1 MQKSMRTLSITS
13 IALLAAVA
21 MTGCSTASNSGN
33 TTTTTST
40 SSSAPAVTTSSS
52 SQAPAGPTWLA
63 PKKDGPYKVALA
75 NSFTANTWRTQVNQ
89 EFQNACDNT
98 YKDKITCLAVADG
111 NGDTPTQISQ
121 ISNFITQGVNLILI
135 DANDVAALNPV
146 IQQAQ
151 QAGIQVVDFDS
162 NTSSPYAIHVVEDQQ
177 KIGELGAQWLIGQ
190 LKSGDKIISMD
201 GIQGN
206 PTSDA
211 RQKGADQ
218 AFAAAGI
225 TIVGRADTKWDK
237 ATAQTAA
244 ATLLAQHGSEIKAVY
259 SQGGDASLGAIAA
272 MQQLNMKVLP
282 IPGEASN
289 GFLKAWQSLSTSQ
302 AGFQSWAFASPPQL
316 VIDALDAGLKAL
328 GGTDPSTN
336 GTINLD
342 IPVIT
347 ADTLAAN
354 VKADLNDSLWLPTKL
369 PADFLQQHYA
379 K

>member
-1 MQKSMRTLSITS
+1 MKIKTLSIAS
-13 IALLAAVA
+13 LALLSAVA
-21 MTGCSTASNSGN
+21 LAGCSTA
-33 TTTTTST
+33 TPTTSAPAPVT
-40 SSSAPAVTTSSS
+40 TSSAPAPTTTA
-52 SQAPAGPTWLA
+52 APTATWLA

-121 ISNFITQGVNLILI
+121 ISNFITQGVDIILI
-135 DANDVAALNPV
+135 DANDAAALNPV

-162 NTSSPYAIHVVEDQQ
+162 NTTSPYAIHVVEDQE

-289 GFLKAWQSLSTSQ
+289 GFLKAWQTLAASQ
-302 AGFQSWAFASPPQL
+302 PGFQSWAFASPPQL